1 MDERQL
7 IRDALRR
14 SMGES
19 TFREVRDNLEHRIRS
34 GEFIEVSRERPGGAD
49 RTLTTREMLDYERD
63 NITRMKAGQGRHDTA
78 GFGTKPAGV
87 GW

>member
-19 TFREVRDNLEHRIRS
+19 TFREVRDNLEQRIRS
-34 GEFIEVSRERPGGAD
+34 GEFIEVGRERPGGAD
-49 RTLTTREMLDYERD
+49 RTLTTREMLRLR
-63 NITRMKAGQGRHDTA
+63 TRQHHPHEGRARKARAA
-78 GFGTKPAGV
+78 GFGTEPAGV
-87 GW
+87 RW